1 MMWRGLDSKILLN
14 RENPGCHQFQ
24 YGGRA
29 VRVSGKGI
37 LRLTS
42 ALILYKMLTPVF
54 ELSQDDEFV
63 LVIIKTPYVKVELD
77 WLQVRT

>member
-1 MMWRGLDSKILLN
+1 M
-14 RENPGCHQFQ
+14 
-24 YGGRA
+24 
-29 VRVSGKGI
+29 RVSETGI

-77 WLQVRT
+77 CL